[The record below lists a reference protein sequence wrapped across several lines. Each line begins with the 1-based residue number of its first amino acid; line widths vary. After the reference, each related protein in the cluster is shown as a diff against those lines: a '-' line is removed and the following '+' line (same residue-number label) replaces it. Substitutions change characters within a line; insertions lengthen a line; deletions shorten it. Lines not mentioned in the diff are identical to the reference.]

1 MAKKTSSTGRILK
14 NVNPDGFSKK
24 GGYQPTQANPSNKTP
39 PQGASPTT
47 PVASSPSN
55 SGSGKK

>member
-14 NVNPDGFSKK
+14 NVNPGGFAKR
-24 GGYQPTQANPSNKTP
+24 GGYQPTQANPSSKTP

-47 PVASSPSN
+47 PVGSSKPN